1 MEKIVWVNSS
11 RGIKGTDG
19 LDEVNRMLAD
29 GWSVKLIATCA
40 TNSISSGQA
49 YVVLEK
55 K

>member
-1 MEKIVWVNSS
+1 MWINSS

-19 LDEVNRMLAD
+19 LNEVNRMFAD

-40 TNSISSGQA
+40 TNGISVGKA